1 MNSLYDRVA
10 LTVAGAGT
18 GLVTRQARNT
28 LIGAWCVLTLLIGT
42 SVGIQAFV
50 YVWNKGEEVSQT
62 HVWQHTRRAQMQAYC
77 SNTNIIKCFFS
88 GKPVH

>member
-10 LTVAGAGT
+10 LTVAGAGA

-42 SVGIQAFV
+42 RVGIQALV
-50 YVWNKGEEVSQT
+50 YVWKKSGRSVTYPCLDLHKYSRT
-62 HVWQHTRRAQMQAYC
+62 HTQSPDA
-77 SNTNIIKCFFS
+77 SILL
-88 GKPVH
+88 